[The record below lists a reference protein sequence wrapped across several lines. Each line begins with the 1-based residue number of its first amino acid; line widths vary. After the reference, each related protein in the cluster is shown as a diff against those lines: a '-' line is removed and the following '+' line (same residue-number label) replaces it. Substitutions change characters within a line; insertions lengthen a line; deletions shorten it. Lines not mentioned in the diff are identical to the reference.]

1 MKSLIKERTGAKP
14 GGFGGYFKLNP
25 RVDDIPDRFVVDHNG
40 IKLLVMGK
48 VREPA
53 GGCMCP
59 ENVFLGRTSC
69 KAVGCDCPCAL
80 FPAVAD
86 FDALGSVLKNFKRR
100 KTGDVASF
108 TPALFYGTDGGY
120 THAGN

>member
-1 MKSLIKERTGAKP
+1 MKAQRW
-14 GGFGGYFKLNP
+14 
-25 RVDDIPDRFVVDHNG
+25 
-40 IKLLVMGK
+40 K
-48 VREPA
+48 VKAQGSRLKVENECPYLYITLSEFS
-53 GGCMCP
+53 CPEFFCFCCP